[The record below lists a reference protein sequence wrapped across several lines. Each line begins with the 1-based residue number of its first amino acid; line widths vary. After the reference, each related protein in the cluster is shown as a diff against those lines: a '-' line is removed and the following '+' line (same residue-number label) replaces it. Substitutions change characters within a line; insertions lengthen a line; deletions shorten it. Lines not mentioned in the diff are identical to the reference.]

1 MVREIAARSCGAQIK
16 IYSDKEQEKELQD
29 CIVTIAGTLAN
40 KQDAACI
47 ILEQIEEFK
56 VLVNELEKYNPE
68 LLDKKFIIA
77 ISKSD
82 MLDEELKAAISSELP
97 KDIQHVFISS
107 VLQKGLQEL
116 KDILWENLLEENK
129 DK

>member
-29 CIVTIAGTLAN
+29 CIVTIAGSLAN

-56 VLVNELEKYNPE
+56 VLDVRLALPSTKTTQR
-68 LLDKKFIIA
+68 
-77 ISKSD
+77 S
-82 MLDEELKAAISSELP
+82 LKTGPSLRS
-97 KDIQHVFISS
+97 
-107 VLQKGLQEL
+107 
-116 KDILWENLLEENK
+116 IL
-129 DK
+129 